1 VILYS
6 EDVNQNP
13 GSGAADYAELK
24 VRDEIGNI
32 TTLSPHNFSVAERSD
47 PMAWSHYGKNPF
59 VGKEINVDMM
69 AVIKAVEQLSG
80 QSFIQERDLDPSEC
94 RDWDTEELA
103 RVGKSQEAIDEWELK
118 SDEDKSKIPRPEL
131 YVAQPK
137 PDWMN

>member
-1 VILYS
+1 M
-6 EDVNQNP
+6 
-13 GSGAADYAELK
+13 
-24 VRDEIGNI
+24 
-32 TTLSPHNFSVAERSD
+32 AERSD

-59 VGKEINVDMM
+59 AGKEINVDML
-69 AVIKAVEQLSG
+69 AVVKAVEQLSG

-103 RVGKSQEAIDEWELK
+103 RVGKSQEAIDEWDNQT
-118 SDEDKSKIPRPEL
+118 SEDRGEKPRPEL

>member
-1 VILYS
+1 
-6 EDVNQNP
+6 
-13 GSGAADYAELK
+13 
-24 VRDEIGNI
+24 
-32 TTLSPHNFSVAERSD
+32 
-47 PMAWSHYGKNPF
+47 
-59 VGKEINVDMM
+59 MM